1 MNNIQFHL
9 RKKIAG
15 QNSDRNP
22 EKNKGSG
29 GEVCTNCLFK
39 EKIRLDLCLALYV
52 PFFLQVCTL
61 AATLV
66 LWLLFVAERCCH

>member
-9 RKKIAG
+9 GKKTAC
-15 QNSDRNP
+15 QSSDRNP
-22 EKNKGSG
+22 GKNKGSG

-39 EKIRLDLCLALYV
+39 EKIRLDLYLALYV

-61 AATLV
+61 ATTLM
-66 LWLLFVAERCCH
+66 LWLLFIAERCCH